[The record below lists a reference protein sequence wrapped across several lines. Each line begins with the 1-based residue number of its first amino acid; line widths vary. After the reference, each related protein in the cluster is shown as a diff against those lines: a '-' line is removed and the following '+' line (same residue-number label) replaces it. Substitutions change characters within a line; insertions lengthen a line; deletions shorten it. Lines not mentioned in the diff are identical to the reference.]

1 MFAFISGKLYSKS
14 PNEVVINCNG
24 VGYRLLISLQTYED
38 LPEADSDVF
47 VHTIHI
53 VREDANLLY
62 GFSTEGEMEL
72 FKLLISINKV
82 GPKIALGILSAI
94 STSDLHSAILQNNI
108 AKLTKLPGIGKKTA
122 ELLVIHLRD
131 KIAKLDIAPGETTQD
146 LPADKNILAEE
157 AISALI
163 SLGYTKALAEK
174 AVKQSEK
181 DFLASDRQ
189 NVETLIKIALKFAM
203 K

>member
-14 PNEVVINCNG
+14 PNEAIIDCKG
-24 VGYRLLISLQTYED
+24 VGYRLLISMQTYET
-38 LPEADSDVF
+38 LPEIGTDVF
-47 VHTIHI
+47 LHASHI

-122 ELLVIHLRD
+122 ELMVIHLRD
-131 KIAKLDIAPGETTQD
+131 KIAKLDVAPGETIQN

-157 AISALI
+157 AVSALI

-174 AVKQSEK
+174 AVKQSEN
-181 DFLASDRQ
+181 DFLTSDKQ